1 MGFVVLPAAGPHPPG
16 ASLDRAAEALAH
28 GEVIALPTDTLYGL
42 AACPRIAGTT
52 DRIFAVKR
60 RPKGVALPVL
70 VGSIDDA
77 LQLCAPQ
84 PPAVHALMARWW
96 PGALTI
102 VVRRREHLDLDV
114 GGDRTTIGL
123 RVPDDEITRPLAS
136 RVGPLAITSANRHGT
151 PTPRTA
157 LEVAAQFDG
166 EIELVLDGGICAGE
180 PSTVVDVT
188 GPEATLLREG
198 RVAWADVLAALG
210 SP

>member
-1 MGFVVLPAAGPHPPG
+1 
-16 ASLDRAAEALAH
+16 
-28 GEVIALPTDTLYGL
+28 VIALPTDTLYGL
-42 AACPRIAGTT
+42 AACPRIVGTT

-60 RPKGVALPVL
+60 RPKDVALPVL

-102 VVRRREHLDLDV
+102 VLRRREHLDLDV

-136 RVGPLAITSANRHGT
+136 RVGPLAITSANRHGE